1 MNILAIDTSGPTC
14 GVAILADG
22 AVRFSQTVLNKRTHS
37 VNLMPMVDA
46 AFTFTGLTLAD
57 MDRLACVAG
66 PGSFTGVRL
75 GVSTVKGLAHGSGK
89 PCVAVNALEAMALGA
104 GRFDGIVCPM
114 QDARAGQVYA
124 ALFQDGQRIGADEP
138 VALTELAK
146 ALLARNQKVL
156 FTGDGMWVHRERIRD
171 LMGETAVFAD
181 ASSSFL
187 RPETVAEIAEKEEN
201 TLSYLDLMPLYLRA
215 PSAERNRRLMEAQ
228 HD

>member
-57 MDRLACVAG
+57 MDRLACVVG

-89 PCVAVNALEAMALGA
+89 PCVGA
-104 GRFDGIVCPM
+104 
-114 QDARAGQVYA
+114 
-124 ALFQDGQRIGADEP
+124 E
-138 VALTELAK
+138 
-146 ALLARNQKVL
+146 
-156 FTGDGMWVHRERIRD
+156 
-171 LMGETAVFAD
+171 
-181 ASSSFL
+181 
-187 RPETVAEIAEKEEN
+187 
-201 TLSYLDLMPLYLRA
+201 
-215 PSAERNRRLMEAQ
+215 
-228 HD
+228 